1 MLGHII
7 NTLQTN
13 IKQKKTKKQQLI
25 TDFVTVMSL
34 CINTMCNMIY
44 IFKKG
49 DLYLVRL

>member
-13 IKQKKTKKQQLI
+13 IKQKKKNQQQLI

>member
-13 IKQKKTKKQQLI
+13 IKQKKTKKQLI

>member
-13 IKQKKTKKQQLI
+13 IKQKQKQKQLI

>member
-13 IKQKKTKKQQLI
+13 IKQKKKKQQQLI